1 MINDIDDIKS
11 LTNQQD
17 CLEFKKIN
25 ILKANSSNF
34 CKFVD
39 NFLIIKRLYEI
50 KNRSIEFI
58 ARWLRMSRSNLQL
71 CIDRYFNY
79 LSKHEEQSY
88 KYKLK
93 EVRINKIKE
102 SIYEFLNIN
111 KRRCVTVLQMVD
123 YINNNLLKWDGVK
136 MTSYYEVYSC
146 LRNNMKF
153 GWRKASQR
161 PPRWFQNWLEEA
173 RKVFKIFIDKLK
185 EAGFVIVWIDE
196 SSFSSAALP
205 LYSWMKR
212 GWDAERVI
220 RPSSQRF
227 NVIAAQWNKEA
238 YFMMKRKTTSD
249 NQFWDF
255 INLLDNEPRS
265 RLAKTTYERR
275 MVVMFDNASIHK
287 TKKVKLL
294 VKKLRWVAFS
304 IPPYSPE
311 LNQIEHTFGILKSKI
326 SKRNMNGKELKQI
339 VIEEIIKLHK

>member
-34 CKFVD
+34 CKFLD

-50 KNRSIEFI
+50 ENRSIEFI

-93 EVRINKIKE
+93 EVRVNKIKE

-153 GWRKASQR
+153 GWRKVSKR

-196 SSFSSAALP
+196 NSFSSAALP

-227 NVIAAQWNKEA
+227 NAIVAQWNKEA

-294 VKKLRWVAFS
+294 VKKLRWVVFS

-311 LNQIEHTFGILKSKI
+311 LNQIEHTFGILKSNI